1 MSKNE
6 EENINE
12 NEELIKLQKE
22 LKVKYGDVIHT

>member
-6 EENINE
+6 EKNVNE

-22 LKVKYGDVIHT
+22 LKVKYGDVTHT